1 MSDFISS
8 IGSFLSNANDMKPL
22 TSLLGLAGTGAN
34 IYSGIQNTE
43 ANNQALGAQKYV
55 TNLMENPAKMTAA
68 AAQYAQPLSAG
79 LTSDISNQVQ
89 ANLAERGLGSSPA
102 AYTQQLTQAIAPY
115 IQQNQQTA
123 MQQLLQT
130 LGLAPKPTASPMT
143 NMSQLLAS
151 LKGGSTSSPASTGS
165 VPSGQLDYILSEME
179 NVPDLSTSSPDLSS
193 FMIPEAA

>member
-1 MSDFISS
+1 MSDLMSS
-8 IGSFLSNANDMKPL
+8 ITGFLSNDGKALN
-22 TSLLGLAGTGAN
+22 SILGLAGTGAN
-34 IYSGIQNTE
+34 IYSGIQNIS
-43 ANNQALGAQKYV
+43 ANNQAIGAQKYV
-55 TNLMENPAKMTAA
+55 TDLMENPAKMTAA

-130 LGLAPKPTASPMT
+130 LGLAPKPTTSPT
-143 NMSQLLAS
+143 INMSSLLAG
-151 LKGGSTSSPASTGS
+151 LKGGSTASPASTGS
-165 VPSGQLDYILSEME
+165 VPAGQLDYILSEME

-193 FMIPEAA
+193 FLIPEAA